1 MILSARGLTADLSR
15 RPVLHGVDLEAPARV
30 ITAVIGPNGAGKSTL
45 LRTLAGLLPARG
57 GRILLDNLPLS
68 HWSRQDLARVLAFVP
83 QERVVHWALDVHSIV
98 ALGRLPHQ
106 RQGAV
111 ENEADAKAIAQALA
125 DMDVAHL
132 ADRPVTDIS
141 GGELA
146 RVLIARALAQEPQ
159 VLIAD
164 EPAAGL
170 DPAHQLALFRCFTR
184 IAGTGR
190 AVIVALHDL
199 SLAARFCHNILLL
212 RDGRVIAAGTPGS
225 VLVPNNLREAYG
237 IEARL
242 HMIDGIPVVQVAH
255 DLP

>member
-1 MILSARGLTADLSR
+1 MILSARGLSADLAR
-15 RPVLHGVDLEAPARV
+15 RPVLHGVDIEAPARV
-30 ITAVIGPNGAGKSTL
+30 ITAIIGPNGAGKSTL
-45 LRTLAGLLPARG
+45 LRTLAGLVPARSG
-57 GRILLDNLPLS
+57 NILLDNLPLT
-68 HWSRQDLARVLAFVP
+68 HWSRTELARVLAYVP

-106 RQGAV
+106 GQGAA
-111 ENEADAKAIAQALA
+111 ESAADAKAVAQALA

-146 RVLIARALAQEPQ
+146 RVLIARALAQEPE

-184 IAGTGR
+184 IAQSGR

-212 RDGRVIAAGTPGS
+212 RDGRVIASGTPES
-225 VLVPNNLREAYG
+225 VLETSHLREAYG

-242 HMIDGIPVVQVAH
+242 HMLDGIPVVQVAH
-255 DLP
+255 ELP

>member
-1 MILSARGLTADLSR
+1 MMLSAHGLSADLAR
-15 RPVLHGVDLEAPARV
+15 RPVLESVDFEAPART
-30 ITAVIGPNGAGKSTL
+30 ITAIIGPNGAGKSTL
-45 LRTLAGLLPARG
+45 LRALAGLVPARG

-68 HWSRQDLARVLAFVP
+68 HWNRMELARVLAFVP
-83 QERVVHWALDVHSIV
+83 QERIVHWALDVHSIV

-106 RQGAV
+106 SQGAP
-111 ENEADAKAIAQALA
+111 EGEADAKAIAQALA

-146 RVLIARALAQEPQ
+146 RVLIARALAQDPQ

-184 IAGTGR
+184 IAQSGR

-199 SLAARFCHNILLL
+199 SLAARFCHNIVLL
-212 RDGRVIAAGTPGS
+212 RQGRVIAAGSPES
-225 VLVPNNLREAYG
+225 VLETSHLREAYG

-242 HMIDGIPVVQVAH
+242 HTLDGIPVVQVAH

>member
-1 MILSARGLTADLSR
+1 MILSARNLHADLGR
-15 RPVLHGVDLEAPARV
+15 RAVLNGVDLETQPRT

-45 LRTLAGLLPARG
+45 LRALAGLVPVRE

-68 HWSRQDLARVLAFVP
+68 HWSRTDRARVLAYVP
-83 QERVVHWALDVHSIV
+83 QERTVHWALEVRSIV

-106 RQGAV
+106 ADGAG
-111 ENEADAKAIAQALA
+111 ESEADSKAIAAAMA

-132 ADRPVTDIS
+132 AERPVTDVS

-184 IAGTGR
+184 IAEAGR
-190 AVIVALHDL
+190 NVVVALHDL
-199 SLAARFCHNILLL
+199 SLAARFCHNILLMQA
-212 RDGRVIAAGTPGS
+212 GRVVAAGSPES
-225 VLVPNNLREAYG
+225 VLDASHLRTAYG
-237 IEARL
+237 VDAKL
-242 HMIDGIPVVQVAH
+242 HTLDGIPVVQVASE
-255 DLP
+255 LP

>member
-1 MILSARGLTADLSR
+1 MILSAQGLSADLAK
-15 RPVLHGVDLEAPARV
+15 RPVLDGIDFLAPART
-30 ITAVIGPNGAGKSTL
+30 ITAIIGPNGAGKSTL
-45 LRTLAGLLPARG
+45 LRALAGLVPVRK

-68 HWSRQDLARVLAFVP
+68 HWNRTELARVLAFVP
-83 QERVVHWALDVHSIV
+83 QERVVHWALDVRSIV

-106 RQGAV
+106 SHGAT
-111 ENEADAKAIAQALA
+111 ECEADSKAIAQALA
-125 DMDVAHL
+125 DMDVAAL
-132 ADRPVTDIS
+132 ANRPVTDIS

-184 IAGTGR
+184 IAQSGR

-212 RDGRVIAAGTPGS
+212 RQGRVIAVGTPES
-225 VLVPNNLREAYG
+225 VLETRHLREAYG

-242 HMIDGIPVVQVAH
+242 HVIDGIPVVQVAH